1 MALLTIN
8 LDFDDDFIKQI
19 DDVANNESLTRTD
32 LIYNS
37 IKMYIN
43 RKQKL
48 QELFSYGE
56 QIAKKNGFTEDD
68 VMEEIKK
75 YRNSEW
81 K

>member
-1 MALLTIN
+1 MAVATIS
-8 LDFDDDFIKQI
+8 LSLDDDLVKQI
-19 DDVANNESLTRTD
+19 DVIANNESITRTD

-37 IKMYIN
+37 LKMYIN

-48 QELFSYGE
+48 QELFTYGE
-56 QIAKKNGFTEDD
+56 HIASEKDFTEED

-75 YRNSEW
+75 YRNN